1 MQNRLLFL
9 LCFAIGWTAQSQT
22 VSKDFRM
29 KTLFIEKD
37 SVQLDSVAINPDK
50 FNVFNSLL
58 KVIPSSEY
66 RVDFSNAMLK
76 IDSKKYPK
84 ITVEYFRIPDFI
96 TKVYTPFDEKF
107 IITSSTNTDQLYSLT
122 TNKKGTEVKLFEGLQ
137 TNGYIT
143 RGITSGNN
151 QNAVTNATLDLKIK
165 GKLSKEVSLRAA
177 IFDTNI
183 PIQEN
188 GYSQN
193 ITDFDRIF
201 IEMFTDNWGVKAGDI
216 SLENKESYFMPL
228 RKQITGLRVEAKISD
243 QFEVAASG
251 AITRGEFNRYRV
263 TGKEGNQGP
272 YKIYGKNNAP
282 AILIIRG
289 SEKVYIN
296 GIQIERGEN
305 KDYTIDYNIAEITF
319 NTTYPITNDMRI
331 AIEYQYANRNYT
343 RFLSYEEAVYK
354 SQKLNISGYFYSETD
369 AKNQPL
375 QQNLTD
381 LQKNKLTAAG
391 NNKDLMIAE
400 SAFLDTFDEN
410 KVLYRKVMNGIT
422 EVFEYSQNPN
432 DELYFVTFTN
442 VGTQKGDYS
451 LERGT
456 AIGNV
461 YQYVGTNL
469 GEYNP
474 IIKLTPPSKQ
484 QTFVLKSEYAFS
496 QKTQLN
502 SEIAISNNDA
512 NLFSSIDDENNVAV
526 AAKLKWEQ
534 ILIDKKWQL
543 KSAIS
548 HEFVQQNFNTEQNW
562 ESIEFN
568 RDWNVLN
575 NNATKNY
582 FQSEILLHNKK
593 NDVVSYRFNH
603 LSYTDIFSGKKHEF
617 TSKISLKKTLLSLNS
632 SFLNNTSTLEDNSFF
647 RAKATVEHN
656 FNKKWV
662 GSFINYESNRR
673 KNGSTQEF
681 INTSHRFK
689 EYEAYLGI
697 GDSTNVFVK
706 LGFNYRN
713 NDSIKART
721 FTRIN
726 DRKTFY
732 VQSKLVQKEQTNLS
746 VFANYRHTNNRFTNN
761 VEKSLNS
768 KIIFNQQLLN
778 RFINLGS
785 VYETS
790 SGNISRQEYMYVKTE
805 PGFGYYTWIDYNG
818 DGIKDFDE
826 FEIAEFQDQAT
837 YLRLPKPNIRFVP
850 TQRAKFT
857 QSITLNPK
865 IWSSQ
870 KGMKKIISKFY
881 NQSFLSVENE
891 QERIGNSFNFNPF
904 DLNED
909 KLLGLS
915 LNLRNSLFFNK
926 NLQKYSVTYTFGKTR
941 NKQQYFIG
949 SQENNLKLHQV
960 TVAHKFKHF
969 WLFELLGKT
978 SKNDLITE
986 NFSTRNYN
994 IHSNEIE
1001 PKISFLY
1008 DENNRFT
1015 AFYHFKNKKNQL
1027 LNFEN
1032 LAQQKFGLEYFYRSK
1047 KKNQIS
1053 ANINVFLN
1061 DFIGETNTPVA
1072 YQMLEGLQAGK
1083 NYTWNVV
1090 FNRKLN
1096 AFLNLNLNYVGRKS
1110 ENSKTIHIGN
1120 IQLKAVF

>member
-343 RFLSYEEAVYK
+343 RFLTYEEAVYK

-713 NDSIKART
+713 NDSIKARA

>member
-243 QFEVAASG
+243 QFKVAASG

-343 RFLSYEEAVYK
+343 RFLTYEEAVYK

-603 LSYTDIFSGKKHEF
+603 LSYIDIFSGKKHELS
-617 TSKISLKKTLLSLNS
+617 SKISLKKTLFSLNS

-732 VQSKLVQKEQTNLS
+732 IQSKLVQKEQTNLS

>member
-76 IDSKKYPK
+76 IDSKKYPE

-122 TNKKGTEVKLFEGLQ
+122 TNKKGSEVKLFEGLQ

-151 QNAVTNATLDLKIK
+151 QNAVTNATLDLKIT

-243 QFEVAASG
+243 QFKVAASG

-343 RFLSYEEAVYK
+343 RFLTYEEAVYK
-354 SQKLNISGYFYSETD
+354 SEKLNISGYFYSETD

-381 LQKNKLTAAG
+381 LQKNKLAAAG

-603 LSYTDIFSGKKHEF
+603 LSYIDIFSGKKHELS
-617 TSKISLKKTLLSLNS
+617 SKISLKKTLFSLNS

-732 VQSKLVQKEQTNLS
+732 IQSKLVQKEQTNLS

-978 SKNDLITE
+978 SKNDLVTE

>member
-343 RFLSYEEAVYK
+343 RFLTYEEAVYK

-603 LSYTDIFSGKKHEF
+603 LSYTDIFSGKKHEL
-617 TSKISLKKTLLSLNS
+617 TSKISLKKTLFSLNS

>member
-343 RFLSYEEAVYK
+343 RFLTYEEAVYK

>member
-343 RFLSYEEAVYK
+343 RFLTYEEAVYK

-617 TSKISLKKTLLSLNS
+617 TSKISLKKTLFSLNS

-1061 DFIGETNTPVA
+1061 DFTGETNTPVA

>member
-343 RFLSYEEAVYK
+343 RFLTYEEAVYK

-603 LSYTDIFSGKKHEF
+603 LSYTDIFSGKKHELS
-617 TSKISLKKTLLSLNS
+617 SKISWKKTLFSLNS

>member
-1 MQNRLLFL
+1 MQNRLFFL

-22 VSKDFRM
+22 ISKDFRM

-243 QFEVAASG
+243 QFKVAASG

-343 RFLSYEEAVYK
+343 RFLTYEEAIYK
-354 SQKLNISGYFYSETD
+354 SEKLNISGYFYSETD

-381 LQKNKLTAAG
+381 LQKNKLAAAG

-689 EYEAYLGI
+689 DYEAYLGI

-732 VQSKLVQKEQTNLS
+732 IQSKLVQKEQTNLS

-978 SKNDLITE
+978 SKNDLVTE

-1061 DFIGETNTPVA
+1061 DFTGETNTPVA

>member
-461 YQYVGTNL
+461 YQYAGTNL

>member
-243 QFEVAASG
+243 QFEVAASV

-343 RFLSYEEAVYK
+343 RFLTYEEAVYK

-603 LSYTDIFSGKKHEF
+603 LSYTDIFSGKKHELS
-617 TSKISLKKTLLSLNS
+617 SKISWKKTLFSLNS

>member
-1 MQNRLLFL
+1 MQNSCLFL
-9 LCFAIGWTAQSQT
+9 LCFAIGWSIQSQT
-22 VSKDFRM
+22 VSKDFRVN
-29 KTLFIEKD
+29 TIFIEKD
-37 SVQLDSVAINPDK
+37 SIQLDSVAINPEK
-50 FNVFNSLL
+50 FKVFNALS
-58 KVIPSSEY
+58 KEIPPAEY
-66 RVDFSNAMLK
+66 SVDFSNAILR
-76 IDSKKYPK
+76 INSKKYAK
-84 ITVEYFRIPDFI
+84 IRVEYFRIPNFI

-107 IITSSTNTDQLYSLT
+107 IMENRTDTDKLYSLT
-122 TNKKGTEVKLFEGLQ
+122 STKKATEIKLFSGLQ
-137 TNGYIT
+137 TSGFIT
-143 RGITSGNN
+143 RGISSGNN
-151 QNAVTNATLDLKIK
+151 QNAVTNATLDLKIV

-188 GYSQN
+188 GYSQK

-216 SLENKESYFMPL
+216 SLENKDSYFMPI
-228 RKQITGLRVEAKISD
+228 RKQITGLRVEAKIND
-243 QFEVAASG
+243 HLKVAASG
-251 AITRGEFNRYRV
+251 AVTRGEFNRYRV
-263 TGKEGNQGP
+263 TGNEGNQGP
-272 YKIYGKNNAP
+272 YKIYGPNNDP
-282 AILIIRG
+282 AILIIGG

-305 KDYTIDYNIAEITF
+305 KDYTIDYNLAEITF

-331 AIEYQYANRNYT
+331 TIEYQYANRNYT
-343 RFLSYEEAVYK
+343 RFLTYEEAVYK

-375 QQNLTD
+375 QQNLTE
-381 LQKNKLTAAG
+381 LQKNKLAAAG
-391 NNKDLMIAE
+391 NNPDLMVAE
-400 SAFLDTFDEN
+400 SAFIDTFDEN
-410 KVLYRKVMNGIT
+410 KLLYKKVANGAT
-422 EVFEYSQNPN
+422 EAFEYSENPN

-442 VGTQKGDYS
+442 VGIDKGDYALKRS
-451 LERGT
+451 T
-456 AIGNV
+456 ANGNV
-461 YQYVGTNL
+461 YEYVGAGL
-469 GEYNP
+469 GSFSP
-474 IIKLTPPSKQ
+474 VIKLTPPTKQ
-484 QTFVLKSEYAFS
+484 ETFVLKSEYNFS
-496 QKTQLN
+496 QKTTLN

-512 NLFSSIDDENNVAV
+512 NLFSSKDDGNNVAL
-526 AAKLKWEQ
+526 ASKLKWEQ

-543 KSAIS
+543 KSIIS
-548 HEFVQQNFNTEQNW
+548 HELAQKNFRTEQNW

-568 RDWNVLN
+568 RDWNILT

-582 FQSEILLHNKK
+582 FQSEIFLHNKK
-593 NDVVSYRFNH
+593 NDLVSYRFNH
-603 LSYTDIFSGKKHEF
+603 LSYTDIFSGNKHELA
-617 TSKISLKKTLLSLNS
+617 SKITLKNTLFSLNS
-632 SFLNNTSTLEDNSFF
+632 SFLNNISTAEDNSFF
-647 RAKATVEHN
+647 RAKATIEQD
-656 FNKKWV
+656 FNKKWI
-662 GSFINYESNRR
+662 GGFINYETNSR
-673 KNGSTQEF
+673 KNSSTQEF

-697 GDSTNVFVK
+697 GDSTNVFTK

-713 NDSIKART
+713 NDSIKSNT

-732 VQSKLVQKEQTNLS
+732 AQSKLIQKKQTNLS
-746 VFANYRHTNNRFTNN
+746 VYANYRHTKNTFTDHI
-761 VEKSLNS
+761 EKSLNS

-778 RFINLGS
+778 RSINLGS

-790 SGNISRQEYMYVKTE
+790 SGNISRQEYIYVKTE
-805 PGFGYYTWIDYNG
+805 PGLGYYTWIDYNS

-826 FEIAEFQDQAT
+826 FEIAEFKDQAE
-837 YLRLPKPNIRFVP
+837 YLRLPKPNIQFIA

-865 IWSSQ
+865 AWASQ
-870 KGMKKIISKFY
+870 KGLKKIISKLY

-904 DLNED
+904 DLNEN
-909 KLLGLS
+909 KLLGLT
-915 LNLRNSLFFNK
+915 LNLRNSLYFNK
-926 NLQKYSVTYTFGKTR
+926 NLQRYSITYTVGKTR

-949 SQENNLKLHQV
+949 SQENNLKLHQI
-960 TVAHKFKHF
+960 TVAHKFRTF

-978 SKNDLITE
+978 AINDLSTE
-986 NFSTRNYN
+986 NFNNRNYS
-994 IHSNEIE
+994 IHSNEIQ

-1008 DENNRFT
+1008 NENNRFT
-1015 AFYHFKNKKNQL
+1015 AFYHFKNKKNHL
-1027 LNFEN
+1027 LEFEN
-1032 LAQQKFGLEYFYRSK
+1032 LDQHKMGVEYWYRSK

-1053 ANINVFLN
+1053 ANVNLFSN
-1061 DFIGETNTPVA
+1061 DFTGNTNTPVA

-1083 NYTWNVV
+1083 NYTWNLV

-1110 ENSKTIHIGN
+1110 EASKTIHIGN

>member
-37 SVQLDSVAINPDK
+37 SVQLDSVAINPEK
-50 FNVFNSLL
+50 FTLFNTLL
-58 KVIPSSEY
+58 KVIPPSEY
-66 RVDFSNAMLK
+66 NVDFSNAMLK
-76 IDSKKYPK
+76 INSKKYTK
-84 ITVEYFRIPDFI
+84 ITVEYFRLPDFI
-96 TKVYTPFDEKF
+96 TKIYTPFDEKF
-107 IITSSTNTDQLYSLT
+107 IITSRTNTDKLYSLT

-137 TNGYIT
+137 TNGFIT

-151 QNAVTNATLDLKIK
+151 QNAVTNATLDLKIT

-243 QFEVAASG
+243 QLKVAASG

-305 KDYTIDYNIAEITF
+305 EDYTIDYNIAEITF

-343 RFLSYEEAVYK
+343 RFLTYEEAVYK

-381 LQKNKLTAAG
+381 LQKNKLAAAG

-422 EVFEYSQNPN
+422 EVFEYSQSPN
-432 DELYFVTFTN
+432 DKLYFVTFTN
-442 VGTQKGDYS
+442 IGANKGDYS
-451 LERGT
+451 LERVT

-469 GEYNP
+469 GEYSP

-502 SEIAISNNDA
+502 SEIAMSNNDA

-837 YLRLPKPNIRFVP
+837 YLRIPKPNIRFVP

-870 KGMKKIISKFY
+870 KGMKKIVSKFY

-904 DLNED
+904 DLNEY

-978 SKNDLITE
+978 SKNDLVTE

>member
-243 QFEVAASG
+243 QFKVAASG

-343 RFLSYEEAVYK
+343 RFLTYEEAVYK

>member
-107 IITSSTNTDQLYSLT
+107 IIASSTNTDQLYSLT

-243 QFEVAASG
+243 QFKVAASG

-343 RFLSYEEAVYK
+343 RFLTYEEAIYK
-354 SQKLNISGYFYSETD
+354 SEKLNISGYFYSETD

-381 LQKNKLTAAG
+381 LQKNKLAAAG

-603 LSYTDIFSGKKHEF
+603 LSYIDIFSGKKHELS
-617 TSKISLKKTLLSLNS
+617 SKISLKKTLFSLNS

-732 VQSKLVQKEQTNLS
+732 IQSKLVQKEQTNLS

-949 SQENNLKLHQV
+949 SQENNIKLHQV

-978 SKNDLITE
+978 SKNDLVTE

>member
-137 TNGYIT
+137 TNGFIT

-343 RFLSYEEAVYK
+343 RFLTYEEAVYK

-978 SKNDLITE
+978 SKNDLVTE

>member
-978 SKNDLITE
+978 SKNDLVTE

>member
-151 QNAVTNATLDLKIK
+151 QNAVANATLDLKIT
-165 GKLSKEVSLRAA
+165 GKLSKEVTLRAA

-243 QFEVAASG
+243 QFKVAASG

-343 RFLSYEEAVYK
+343 RFLTYEEAVYK

-381 LQKNKLTAAG
+381 LQKNKLAAAG

-603 LSYTDIFSGKKHEF
+603 LSYIDIFSGKKHELS
-617 TSKISLKKTLLSLNS
+617 SKISLKKTLFSLNS

-732 VQSKLVQKEQTNLS
+732 IQSKLVQKEQTNLS

-978 SKNDLITE
+978 SKNDLVTE

>member
-343 RFLSYEEAVYK
+343 RFLTYEEAVYK

-732 VQSKLVQKEQTNLS
+732 IQSKLVQKEQTNLS

-978 SKNDLITE
+978 SKNDLVTE

-1061 DFIGETNTPVA
+1061 DFTGETNTPVA